1 MTTTDNP
8 APDLSDLPIAT
19 RNEALWA
26 SGFGDE
32 YLVRNAEVGAPRAG
46 FWDAFMASYP
56 AQRVLEVG
64 CTQGDNLVHI
74 ARHLPPHEVWGLDVN
89 TVVLDALRVN
99 APGVNAT
106 WGSARSLPFRDGWF
120 DLTFTVGLLIHQPDE
135 VLPLVMGELVRT
147 SSRWIVCGEYHA
159 DEPTE
164 INYRGHD
171 GLLFKRDYG
180 RIYTELFPELHLVE
194 ERFLTKDD
202 GFDRVTF
209 SVLEKR

>member
-1 MTTTDNP
+1 MTDTATRD
-8 APDLSDLPIAT
+8 DLPPAL

-32 YLVRNAEVGAPRAG
+32 YLVRNAEVGAPRAA
-46 FWDAFMASYP
+46 FWDDFMARYP
-56 AQRVLEVG
+56 PQRVLEVG

-74 ARHLPPHEVWGLDVN
+74 ARHVPPHEVWGLDIN
-89 TVVLDALRVN
+89 TTVLEALREH

-106 WGSARSLPFRDGWF
+106 WGSARALPFRDGWF
-120 DLTFTVGLLIHQPDE
+120 DLTYTVGLLIHQPDE
-135 VLPLVMGELVRT
+135 VLPLVMAELVRT

-180 RIYTELFPELHLVE
+180 RIYTELFPELTLVE
-194 ERFLTKDD
+194 ERFLTKED

-209 SVLEKR
+209 SVLEKP